1 MKTLINK
8 VLKNFGYQIT
18 RANGISLSY
27 KILNTYRYFNDK
39 FERIKDIEGDIV
51 ECGVGFGHTLFLLFY
66 LADIENK
73 KRTVWGFDSFI
84 GFPEPTIEDKSTRN
98 PKKGEWKVITPAEVR
113 DIFFRRG
120 GLPKKSEENL
130 KIIKGYFRDSLP
142 NNEVKKIA
150 ILHLDVDLYDSYKVC
165 LEHLYSKVEKNGIIL
180 FDEYMQQNTQ
190 EVFPGAAMAINEFF
204 ADKKEK
210 IEYDERFDKYYCRK
224 Q

>member
-18 RANGISLSY
+18 RANGIALSY
-27 KILNTYRYFNDK
+27 KILNSYRYFNDK
-39 FERIKDIEGDIV
+39 FDRIKDIEGDIV

-98 PKKGEWKVITPAEVR
+98 PKKGEWKVITPAELS

-165 LEHLYSKVEKNGIIL
+165 LEYLYSKVEKNGIIL
-180 FDEYMQQNTQ
+180 FDEYMQKNTQ
-190 EVFPGAAMAINEFF
+190 KVFPGAAMAINEFF

-210 IEYDERFDKYYCRK
+210 IEYDEKFDKYYCRK